1 MLQRWVLHTVAV
13 SRGKDKEELAKKLG
27 AREYIDS
34 RSQNASEELT
44 KLGGAE
50 VILGTVPSGKKAMS
64 AILGGLDVNG
74 KLIVIGAS
82 DEPIEAPPNLLLMGR
97 RSLVGWPS
105 GTSMDSQDTLSFSAL
120 SGVRSMNGIFPLE
133 RATEAY
139 DRMMSGKVRFR
150 AVLTT
155 GH

>member
-1 MLQRWVLHTVAV
+1 MGFDTVAV
-13 SRGKDKEELAKKLG
+13 GRGKDKEELTKKLG

-34 RSQNASEELT
+34 QLQNAAEELT
-44 KLGGAE
+44 KLGGAK
-50 VILGTVPSGKKAMS
+50 VILGTVPSGKAMS
-64 AILGGLDVNG
+64 AILGGLAVNG

-82 DEPIEAPPNLLLMGR
+82 EEPIEAPPNLLLMGR

-120 SGVRSMNGIFPLE
+120 SGVRSMNEIFPLE
-133 RATEAY
+133 RANEAY
-139 DRMMSGKVRFR
+139 ERMMSGKVRFR